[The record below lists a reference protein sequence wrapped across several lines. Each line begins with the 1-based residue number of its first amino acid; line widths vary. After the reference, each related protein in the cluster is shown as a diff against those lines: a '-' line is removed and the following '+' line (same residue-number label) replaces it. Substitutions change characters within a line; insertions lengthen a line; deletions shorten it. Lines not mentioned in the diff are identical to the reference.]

1 MTSIQINEDDKV
13 HENIE
18 SVSPSKISPLELPKT
33 SQNTREGKFVVRSR
47 KQINAG
53 NISQQHQ

>member
-1 MTSIQINEDDKV
+1 MTSIQINEDDKA

-18 SVSPSKISPLELPKT
+18 SASPSKISPLELPKT

-53 NISQQHQ
+53 NI